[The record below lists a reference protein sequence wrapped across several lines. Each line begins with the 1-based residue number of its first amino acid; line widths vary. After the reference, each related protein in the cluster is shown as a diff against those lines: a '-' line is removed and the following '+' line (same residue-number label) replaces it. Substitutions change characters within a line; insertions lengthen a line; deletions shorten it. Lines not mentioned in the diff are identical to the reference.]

1 MCGVDVEKA
10 DKAPPRAGREGQ
22 VDDIY
27 LHNQDWERN
36 ERRCPMYLTQ
46 ILEVDLNWLGENW
59 EQNAADEDWEVRVDF
74 FKFCWSIRCR
84 LPFFQDD
91 EKCLDYFHRF
101 RTIKLLQAV
110 RKEIGEKE
118 FVSAFVNFDG
128 IRNSGYSI
136 DEIVNTCTDVSSTC
150 HALFLDVSPL

>member
-74 FKFCWSIRCR
+74 FKFWSIRCR
-84 LPFFQDD
+84 LPFFRTTRSASTTSTAFGRSSSSRLFGRRSAR
-91 EKCLDYFHRF
+91 KSSF
-101 RTIKLLQAV
+101 RH
-110 RKEIGEKE
+110 
-118 FVSAFVNFDG
+118 S
-128 IRNSGYSI
+128 
-136 DEIVNTCTDVSSTC
+136 
-150 HALFLDVSPL
+150 

>member
-1 MCGVDVEKA
+1 LVDS
-10 DKAPPRAGREGQ
+10 
-22 VDDIY
+22 
-27 LHNQDWERN
+27 LS
-36 ERRCPMYLTQ
+36 LT
-46 ILEVDLNWLGENW
+46 
-59 EQNAADEDWEVRVDF
+59 
-74 FKFCWSIRCR
+74 
-84 LPFFQDD
+84 FFQDD